1 MQNYTGSMNIFQ
13 INGWLG
19 RHFLKKS
26 VQTGVNDDCEVLSKK
41 ILSHASG
48 RNSEYQNL
56 EFLEDS

>member
-1 MQNYTGSMNIFQ
+1 MAGLAGIF
-13 INGWLG
+13 W
-19 RHFLKKS
+19 KKS